1 MTSRDQQPAPDAR
14 RVHLGVDGTRGRWV
28 SVAIDDDGA
37 FLGARLLDT
46 LAEVLEAYPG
56 AVTVAV
62 DVPIGL
68 PDRGPRAAD
77 LEAKALLGSRR
88 STIFPVPP
96 RAVLEAASY
105 GEARAIA
112 QELTGKSISAQSFA
126 LRHNIL
132 EAAPLGAD
140 ERVFEV
146 HPELAFSALAG
157 CVLQSSKRTWN
168 GAQERRACLAA
179 AGLELPGDL
188 GEAGAAPVD
197 DVLDAAVCAWSARRI
212 SGGEGQHVP
221 KQPERDGTGRPM
233 TIWF

>member
-1 MTSRDQQPAPDAR
+1 M
-14 RVHLGVDGTRGRWV
+14 
-28 SVAIDDDGA
+28 
-37 FLGARLLDT
+37 DT

-56 AVTVAV
+56 AVTVAI

-77 LEAKALLGSRR
+77 VEAKALLGSRR

-157 CVLQSSKRTWN
+157 RVLQSSKRTWN

-188 GEAGAAPVD
+188 GRPG
-197 DVLDAAVCAWSARRI
+197 SSRGRRARRR
-212 SGGEGQHVP
+212 GLRLVGAQAGRRGQHVP
-221 KQPERDGTGRPM
+221 VQPEPDGTGRPM